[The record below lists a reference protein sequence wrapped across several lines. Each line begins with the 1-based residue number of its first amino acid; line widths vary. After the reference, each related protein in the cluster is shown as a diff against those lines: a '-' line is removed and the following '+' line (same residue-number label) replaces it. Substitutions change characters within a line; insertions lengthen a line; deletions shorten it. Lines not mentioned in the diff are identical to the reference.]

1 MMPLGDLDEMACFLA
16 TSIGTDVF
24 SVNISIFLL
33 KELFPDFSS
42 LFTVSCLGYD
52 VITLYQLC
60 VSMCVC
66 IIISGSYRE

>member
-1 MMPLGDLDEMACFLA
+1 MKWPVFSPPLLEQMF
-16 TSIGTDVF
+16 F
-24 SVNISIFLL
+24 SVNISVFLL